1 MAIDSETDEKFKFRA
16 EMSIERDPLSILKD
30 LHKRFRP
37 LSMDNGYIIVPY
49 IPFVQEFIV
58 LLYSQ
63 YTTSTDVLKWYTRK
77 IFDPKELRS

>member
-1 MAIDSETDEKFKFRA
+1 MAIDSETDEKFKRA

-30 LHKRFRP
+30 LNKRFRP

-63 YTTSTDVLKWYTRK
+63 YTSTDVLKWYTRK
-77 IFDPKELRS
+77 IFDPKKLRS